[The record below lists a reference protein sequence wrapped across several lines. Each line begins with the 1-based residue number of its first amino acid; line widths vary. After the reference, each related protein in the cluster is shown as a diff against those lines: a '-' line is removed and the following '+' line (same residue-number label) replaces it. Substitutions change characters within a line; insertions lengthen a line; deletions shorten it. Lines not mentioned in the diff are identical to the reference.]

1 MRDPVDV
8 MIDRAGGDQR
18 EAIRL
23 LMMRNL
29 QLSIALLETRA
40 EVSSGITRGRLRR
53 APYERKAIRAELPDA
68 TDI

>member
-1 MRDPVDV
+1 MRDPVDL
-8 MIDRAGGDQR
+8 MIDRAGGDER

-23 LMMRNL
+23 LLARNL
-29 QLSIALLETRA
+29 QLSVCLLETRA

-53 APYERKAIRAELPDA
+53 APYERKAVRPELPDA